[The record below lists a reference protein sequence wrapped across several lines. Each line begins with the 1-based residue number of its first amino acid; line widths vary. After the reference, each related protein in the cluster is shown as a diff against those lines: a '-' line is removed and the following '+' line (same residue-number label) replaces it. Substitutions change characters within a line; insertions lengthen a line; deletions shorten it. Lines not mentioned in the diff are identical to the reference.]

1 MKRISLKWN
10 VWVLLVAV
18 FSMALPA
25 CKGKNKDGDI
35 QTAFSSKQQTNPS
48 LAGVSATV
56 AEGTVTLNG
65 TCADENC
72 RTNAEKAIK
81 DIDGVKKVVNNIQ
94 VAQVEV
100 TDDAPLRSSVA
111 KAIDDYDG
119 VQADVSNGV
128 ITLRGTVA
136 NREKLQQ
143 LMMDLNALRPKR
155 VDNQLVIKN
164 K

>member
-1 MKRISLKWN
+1 MKNMSLKWSI
-10 VWVLLVAV
+10 WMLLIAV
-18 FSMALPA
+18 FSFTLPS
-25 CKGKNKDGDI
+25 CKGKNKDADI
-35 QTAFSSKQQTNPS
+35 QTAFGSKAQSDPN

-56 AEGTVTLNG
+56 VNGTITLTG

-72 RTNAEKAIK
+72 RTSAEKSVK

-94 VAQVEV
+94 VAQVQV
-100 TDDAPLRSSVA
+100 TDDAPLRSSVQQ
-111 KAIDDYDG
+111 AIDRYKG
-119 VQADVSNGV
+119 VQADVNGGV
-128 ITLRGTVA
+128 ITLRGTID